1 VSCAYLAHVRVRV
14 RAAETVVCRD
24 GHGSGMGIGSA
35 PGEAHEAAAKEAETD
50 ATKRALVTF
59 GNAFGLCLYDKV
71 QSGLRRPRKLRVPA
85 PDHWVVRPLKG
96 KSIAFADPVEFCS
109 ALRDF
114 ITQCASREEV
124 ARLWSLNTEMVS
136 MLSTKVPTLRTEKSE
151 HYAEIL
157 NCLYRKHYEAL
168 APSALRI
175 DKSRLLISE
184 PRRIRDKSHLRA
196 IAKQPCL
203 VCGRTPSHA
212 HHLKFVQPR
221 ALARK
226 PSDEWTVPLCRLHH
240 GPSTKQE
247 MSRFGGPDRKVDPVP

>member
-1 VSCAYLAHVRVRV
+1 
-14 RAAETVVCRD
+14 
-24 GHGSGMGIGSA
+24 M
-35 PGEAHEAAAKEAETD
+35 
-50 ATKRALVTF
+50 
-59 GNAFGLCLYDKV
+59 
-71 QSGLRRPRKLRVPA
+71 QSGVRRPRKLAVPA
-85 PDHWVVRPLKG
+85 PVQWVVRPLKG
-96 KSIAFADPVEFCS
+96 KSIPFADPVEFCS
-109 ALRDF
+109 ALRNL

-136 MLSTKVPTLRTEKSE
+136 MLSTKVPALRTEKSE

-157 NCLYRKHYEAL
+157 NCLYRKQYEAL
-168 APSALRI
+168 APSAPRI

-203 VCGRTPSHA
+203 ACGRTPSHA

-240 GPSTKQE
+240 KAVHQTGDEKLWWTGQ
-247 MSRFGGPDRKVDPVP
+247 KVDPVPEAERLWIKNRSHKNSQLDSGIGSAAISSA